1 VAARPAAG
9 DDPARADGLPFGP
22 AVPARAAVNHYAARC
37 VAHDETEEPVSG
49 GERGARLAEKVAA
62 APAEPGV
69 YLLKDRAGKVI
80 YVGKAKSLRPRV
92 QSYFRGGDERY
103 QVQFLVRRIGDLEC
117 LVTRSEKEALILEN
131 NLIKQFKPRYNIRL
145 KDDKS
150 YVSVKITSDDWPRVL
165 VTRRIARDGGRYFGP
180 FHSASA
186 VRDTLDVIRKV
197 FPLRTCSDPVFR
209 NRTRPC
215 LEYQIKRCLGP
226 CVLPVDRAEYEQHLR
241 AVTLL
246 LEGRDS
252 QLRGLLEERMRA
264 AAGEMRFE
272 EAARFRDQLRAVEK
286 TGERQG
292 AVRHGGGDC
301 DVFGLYREGGFI
313 EAQVLMVRA
322 GKITANQSFG
332 FTDWE
337 LPDEE
342 VLGSLLTQFYQG
354 ERFVPDEVLLP
365 VEIDDA
371 EPRAELL
378 RERKGRAVAIFRPR
392 RGEKVRL
399 VELAEANARQAFL
412 ERRDDEERSE
422 KTARELQER
431 LQLRNPPKRVEC
443 VDISTFQGGE
453 TVGSVVSFDEGRP
466 DPQRY
471 RRFRVRTVVGTDDFA
486 SMREVLGRRLRSGLE
501 KDDLPDLLVID
512 GGRGQLGI
520 ATAVC
525 ADLGIENLDV
535 VGLAK
540 MRVERSPTAPEIERL
555 EERVFLPGRKNPVLL
570 PRNSSALFLLQRVR
584 DEAHRFAITYHQK
597 LRDRARLT
605 SPLQAIAGIGEER
618 RRALLR
624 HFGSLARVRAAA
636 IDEIAALPG
645 FGRALAERIKGA
657 LAPDGPA

>member
-1 VAARPAAG
+1 MSS
-9 DDPARADGLPFGP
+9 
-22 AVPARAAVNHYAARC
+22 
-37 VAHDETEEPVSG
+37 EPVEDESLDG
-49 GERGARLAEKVAA
+49 DELPERLAAKVAA
-62 APAEPGV
+62 VPAEPGV

-103 QVQFLVRRIGDLEC
+103 HVQFLVRRIGDLEC
-117 LVTRSEKEALILEN
+117 LVTRNEKEALILEN
-131 NLIKQFKPRYNIRL
+131 NLIKQYKPRYNIRL

-150 YVSVKITSDDWPRVL
+150 YVSVKITSADPWPRVL
-165 VTRRIARDGGRYFGP
+165 VTRRITRDGSRYFGP

-197 FPLRTCSDPVFR
+197 FPLRTCSDPVFK

-246 LEGRDS
+246 LEGKDS
-252 QLRGLLEERMRA
+252 QLRALLEERMRA
-264 AAGEMRFE
+264 AAEDLRFE
-272 EAARFRDQLRAVEK
+272 AAARFRDQLRAIEK

-292 AVRHGGGDC
+292 AMRHGGGDA

-313 EAQVLMVRA
+313 EAQVLMIRS

-332 FTDWE
+332 FADWE

-354 ERFVPDEVLLP
+354 ERYVPDQILLP
-365 VEIDDA
+365 LEIDDA

-378 RERKGRAVAIFRPR
+378 RERKGRMVTILVPR

-399 VELAEANARQAFL
+399 LELARANARQAFL

-422 KTARELQER
+422 KTARELQDR
-431 LQLRNPPKRVEC
+431 LGLRNPPKRIEC

-453 TVGSVVSFDEGRP
+453 TVGSVVSFDEGRA
-466 DPQRY
+466 DPSRY
-471 RRFRVRTVVGTDDFA
+471 RRFRIRTVVGTDDFA
-486 SMREVLGRRLRSGLE
+486 SMREVLERRLRAGLE
-501 KDDLPDLLVID
+501 KNDLPDLLVID

-520 ATAVC
+520 ATTVC
-525 ADLGIENLDV
+525 ADLGITNLDV

-555 EERVFLPGRKNPVLL
+555 EERVFLPGRKNPVILA
-570 PRNSSALFLLQRVR
+570 RNSSALFLLQRVR
-584 DEAHRFAITYHQK
+584 DEAHRFAVTYHQK
-597 LRDRARLT
+597 LRDRARMT
-605 SPLQAIAGIGEER
+605 SPLQAIAGIGDER

-624 HFGSLARVRAAA
+624 HFGSLTRVRAAA
-636 IDEIAALPG
+636 VEEIEALPG
-645 FGRALAERIKGA
+645 FGRALAERIKRA
-657 LAPDGPA
+657 LEPEAAS

>member
-1 VAARPAAG
+1 MT
-9 DDPARADGLPFGP
+9 
-22 AVPARAAVNHYAARC
+22 
-37 VAHDETEEPVSG
+37 DEEAQEQVQGS
-49 GERGARLAEKVAA
+49 ERDARLAAKIAA
-62 APAEPGV
+62 VPAEPGV
-69 YLLKDRAGKVI
+69 YLLKDHAGKVI

-103 QVQFLVRRIGDLEC
+103 QVQFLVRKVGDLEC

-131 NLIKQFKPRYNIRL
+131 NLIKQYKPRYNIRL

-150 YVSVKITSDDWPRVL
+150 YVSVKITADAWPRVL
-165 VTRRIARDGGRYFGP
+165 VTRRILRDGSRYFGP

-197 FPLRTCSDPVFR
+197 FPLRTCSDPVFK

-226 CVLPVDRAEYEQHLR
+226 CVLEVDRAEYEQHLR

-246 LEGRDS
+246 LEGKNT
-252 QLRGLLEERMRA
+252 QLRGVLEKRMRTA
-264 AAGEMRFE
+264 ADEMRFE
-272 EAARFRDQLRAVEK
+272 DAARLRDQMRAVEK

-332 FTDWE
+332 FADWE
-337 LPDEE
+337 LPDAE
-342 VLGSLLTQFYQG
+342 VIGSLLTQFYQG
-354 ERFVPDEVLLP
+354 ERFVPDEILLP

-378 RERKGRAVAIFRPR
+378 RDRKGRMVAIFKPQ
-392 RGEKVRL
+392 RGDKVRL
-399 VELAEANARQAFL
+399 VELAQANARQAFL

-431 LQLRNPPKRVEC
+431 LALRNPPKRIEC

-453 TVGSVVSFDEGRP
+453 TVGSVVSFDEGKP
-466 DPQRY
+466 DTQRY

-486 SMREVLGRRLRSGLE
+486 SMREVLTRRLKKGLE
-501 KDDLPDLLVID
+501 KGDLPDLLVID
-512 GGRGQLGI
+512 GGRGQLGV

-525 ADLGIENLDV
+525 SDLGIADLDV

-540 MRVERSPTAPEIERL
+540 MRVDRSPTAPEIERV
-555 EERVFLPGRKNPVLL
+555 EERVFLPGRVNPVILA
-570 PRNSSALFLLQRVR
+570 RNSSALFLLQRVR

-597 LRDRARLT
+597 LRDRARMT
-605 SPLQAIAGIGEER
+605 SPLQEIAGIGEER

-636 IDEIAALPG
+636 IEDIAALPG
-645 FGRALAERIKGA
+645 FGRALAERIKSALPSEAGA
-657 LAPDGPA
+657 

>member
-1 VAARPAAG
+1 MST
-9 DDPARADGLPFGP
+9 DPQDERADERDEEQGDEPGERL
-22 AVPARAAVNHYAARC
+22 AAKIAAV
-37 VAHDETEEPVSG
+37 
-49 GERGARLAEKVAA
+49 
-62 APAEPGV
+62 PAEPGV
-69 YLLKDRAGKVI
+69 YLLKDRTGKVI

-92 QSYFRGGDERY
+92 QSYFRGGDERH
-103 QVQFLVRRIGDLEC
+103 QVQFLVRRVGDLEC
-117 LVTRSEKEALILEN
+117 LVTRNEKEALILEN
-131 NLIKQFKPRYNIRL
+131 NLIKQYKPRYNIRL

-150 YVSVKITSDDWPRVL
+150 YVSVKITSSDPWPRVL
-165 VTRRIARDGGRYFGP
+165 VTRKIARDGSRYFGP

-246 LEGRDS
+246 LEGKDS
-252 QLRGLLEERMRA
+252 QLRTLLQKRMREASA
-264 AAGEMRFE
+264 ALRFE
-272 EAARFRDQLRAVEK
+272 DAARFRDQLRAIEK

-301 DVFGLYREGGFI
+301 DVFGLYREGGSI
-313 EAQVLMVRA
+313 EAQVLMIRS
-322 GKITANQSFG
+322 GKLTSNQSFG
-332 FTDWE
+332 FADWE

-342 VLGSLLTQFYQG
+342 VLSSLLTQFYQG

-365 VEIDDA
+365 LEIDDA

-378 RERKGRAVAIFRPR
+378 RERKGRIVSIVVPQ

-399 VELAEANARQAFL
+399 VELAKANARQAFL

-431 LQLRNPPKRVEC
+431 LQLRNPPKRIEC

-453 TVGSVVSFDEGRP
+453 TVGSVVSFDEGRS
-466 DPQRY
+466 DPGRY
-471 RRFRVRTVVGTDDFA
+471 RRFRIRTVVGTDDFA
-486 SMREVLGRRLRSGLE
+486 SMREVLERRLRAGLE
-501 KDDLPDLLVID
+501 KNDLPDLLVID
-512 GGRGQLGI
+512 GGRGQLGV

-525 ADLGIENLDV
+525 ADLGITSLDV

-540 MRVERSPTAPEIERL
+540 MRVERSATSPEIERL
-555 EERVFLPGRKNPVLL
+555 EERVFLPGRVNPVVLA
-570 PRNSSALFLLQRVR
+570 RNSNALFLLQRVR
-584 DEAHRFAITYHQK
+584 DEAHRFAVTYHQK
-597 LRDRARLT
+597 LRDRARLQA
-605 SPLQAIAGIGEER
+605 SPLQAIAGIGDER

-624 HFGSLARVRAAA
+624 HFGSLTRVRAAA
-636 IDEIAALPG
+636 IEEIEELPG
-645 FGRALAERIKGA
+645 FGRALAERIKRA
-657 LAPDGPA
+657 LETEATS

>member
-1 VAARPAAG
+1 MSSLDNEER
-9 DDPARADGLPFGP
+9 
-22 AVPARAAVNHYAARC
+22 
-37 VAHDETEEPVSG
+37 EEPSAR
-49 GERGARLAEKVAA
+49 EDRLAAKLAA
-62 APAEPGV
+62 LPAEPGV

-103 QVQFLVRRIGDLEC
+103 QVQFLVRRVGDLEC
-117 LVTRSEKEALILEN
+117 LVTRNEKEALILEN
-131 NLIKQFKPRYNIRL
+131 NLIKQYKPRYNIRL

-150 YVSVKITSDDWPRVL
+150 YVSVKITGDAWPRVL
-165 VTRRIARDGGRYFGP
+165 VTRRITRDGSRYFGP

-186 VRDTLDVIRKV
+186 VRETLDVIRKV

-226 CVLPVDRAEYEQHLR
+226 CVLPVDRAEYEGHLR

-246 LEGRDS
+246 LEGKDV
-252 QLRGLLEERMRA
+252 QLRKLLEDRMRRA
-264 AAGEMRFE
+264 ASELRFE
-272 EAARFRDQLRAVEK
+272 DAARCRDQLRAVAK
-286 TGERQG
+286 TGERQR
-292 AVRHGGGDC
+292 ALVHGGGDQ
-301 DVFGLYREGGFI
+301 DVFGIYREGGFI
-313 EAQVLMVRA
+313 EAQVLMIRA
-322 GKITANQSFG
+322 GKLTANQSFG
-332 FTDWE
+332 FADWE

-354 ERFVPDEVLLP
+354 ERFIPDEVLLP
-365 VEIDDA
+365 VELDDA
-371 EPRAELL
+371 EPRGELL
-378 RERKGRAVAIFRPR
+378 RERKGRAVSILMPR

-399 VELAEANARQAFL
+399 VELAGANARQAFL
-412 ERRDDEERSE
+412 ERRDDEERSD

-443 VDISTFQGGE
+443 VDISTFQGSE
-453 TVGSVVSFDEGRP
+453 TVASVVSFDEGRP

-471 RRFRVRTVVGTDDFA
+471 RRFRIRTVVGTDDFA
-486 SMREVLGRRLRSGLE
+486 SMREVLTRRLGKGLE
-501 KDDLPDLLVID
+501 KNDLPDLLVID

-525 ADLGIENLDV
+525 ADLGISTLDV

-540 MRVERSPTAPEIERL
+540 MRVERSAMAAEIERV
-555 EERVFLPGRKNPVLL
+555 EERVFLPGRKNPVVLA
-570 PRNSSALFLLQRVR
+570 RNSSALFLLQRVR

-597 LRDRARLT
+597 LRDRARLV
-605 SPLQAIAGIGEER
+605 SPLQTIAGIGEER

-636 IDEIAALPG
+636 VEEIERLPG
-645 FGRALAERIKGA
+645 FGRALAERIKEALEAGA
-657 LAPDGPA
+657 AS

>member
-1 VAARPAAG
+1 MTIDPQDERAEER
-9 DDPARADGLPFGP
+9 DDEQDDEPGERLSAKIA
-22 AVPARAAVNHYAARC
+22 AVP
-37 VAHDETEEPVSG
+37 T
-49 GERGARLAEKVAA
+49 
-62 APAEPGV
+62 EPGV

-92 QSYFRGGDERY
+92 QSYFRGGDERH
-103 QVQFLVRRIGDLEC
+103 QVQFLVRRVGDLEC
-117 LVTRSEKEALILEN
+117 LVTRNEKEALILEN
-131 NLIKQFKPRYNIRL
+131 NLIKQYKPRYNIRL

-150 YVSVKITSDDWPRVL
+150 YVSVKITSSDPWPRVL
-165 VTRRIARDGGRYFGP
+165 VTRKIARDGSRYFGP

-215 LEYQIKRCLGP
+215 LEHQIKRCLGP

-246 LEGRDS
+246 LEGKDS
-252 QLRGLLEERMRA
+252 QLRTMLQKRMREA
-264 AAGEMRFE
+264 SAEMRFE
-272 EAARFRDQLRAVEK
+272 DAARLRDQLRAIEK

-301 DVFGLYREGGFI
+301 DVFGLYREGGCI
-313 EAQVLMVRA
+313 EAQVLMIRS
-322 GKITANQSFG
+322 GKLTANQSFG
-332 FTDWE
+332 FADWE

-342 VLGSLLTQFYQG
+342 VLSSLLTQFYQG
-354 ERFVPDEVLLP
+354 ERFVPDEILLP
-365 VEIDDA
+365 LDIDDA

-378 RERKGRAVAIFRPR
+378 RERKGRIVTILVPR

-399 VELAEANARQAFL
+399 VELAKANARQAFL

-422 KTARELQER
+422 KTARELQDR
-431 LQLRNPPKRVEC
+431 LQLRNPPKRIEC

-453 TVGSVVSFDEGRP
+453 TVGSVVSFDEGRS
-466 DPQRY
+466 DPGRY
-471 RRFRVRTVVGTDDFA
+471 RRFRIRTVVGTDDFA
-486 SMREVLGRRLRSGLE
+486 SMREVLERRLRAGLE
-501 KDDLPDLLVID
+501 KNDLPDLLVID
-512 GGRGQLGI
+512 GGRGQLGV

-525 ADLGIENLDV
+525 TDLGITSLDV

-540 MRVERSPTAPEIERL
+540 MRVERSPTSPEIERL
-555 EERVFLPGRKNPVLL
+555 EERVFLPGRVNPVILA
-570 PRNSSALFLLQRVR
+570 RNSSALFLLQRVR

-597 LRDRARLT
+597 LRDRARLHA
-605 SPLQAIAGIGEER
+605 SPLQAIEGIGDER

-624 HFGSLARVRAAA
+624 HFGSLTRVRAAR
-636 IDEIAALPG
+636 IEEIEALPG
-645 FGRALAERIKGA
+645 FGRALAERIKRA
-657 LAPDGPA
+657 LEPDAAS

>member
-1 VAARPAAG
+1 VSSPQDEDQTPATRSAELDAKVA
-9 DDPARADGLPFGP
+9 
-22 AVPARAAVNHYAARC
+22 AVPAN
-37 VAHDETEEPVSG
+37 
-49 GERGARLAEKVAA
+49 
-62 APAEPGV
+62 PGV

-103 QVQFLVRRIGDLEC
+103 QVQFLVRRVGDVEC
-117 LVTRSEKEALILEN
+117 LVTRNEKEALILEN
-131 NLIKQFKPRYNIRL
+131 NLIKQYKPRYNIRL

-150 YVSVKITSDDWPRVL
+150 YVSVKITSNDAWPRVL
-165 VTRRIARDGGRYFGP
+165 VTRRILRDGSRYFGP

-186 VRDTLDVIRKV
+186 VRETLDVIRKV

-226 CVLPVDRAEYEQHLR
+226 CVLPVDRSEYEQHLR

-246 LEGRDS
+246 LEGKDF
-252 QLRGLLEERMRA
+252 QLRNLLEGRMRGA
-264 AAGEMRFE
+264 ADEMRFE
-272 EAARFRDQLRAVEK
+272 AAARFRDQLRAIEK

-292 AVRHGGGDC
+292 AVQHGGGDQ
-301 DVFGLYREGGFI
+301 DVFGIYREGGFI
-313 EAQVLMVRA
+313 EAQVLMVR
-322 GKITANQSFG
+322 GGTLTANQSFG
-332 FTDWE
+332 FADWE

-354 ERFVPDEVLLP
+354 DRFVPDEILLP
-365 VEIDDA
+365 VAIDDA
-371 EPRAELL
+371 EVRAELL
-378 RERKGRAVAIFRPR
+378 RERKGRVVSVLVPK
-392 RGEKVRL
+392 RGDKVRL
-399 VELAEANARQAFL
+399 IELARANARQAFV
-412 ERRDDEERSE
+412 ERRDDEERSD

-431 LQLRNPPKRVEC
+431 LQLRNPPKRVEG

-453 TVGSVVSFDEGRP
+453 TVASVVSFDEGRP

-471 RRFRVRTVVGTDDFA
+471 RRFRIRTVIGTDDFA
-486 SMREVLGRRLRSGLE
+486 SMREVLQRRLRKGLE
-501 KDDLPDLLVID
+501 KNDLPDLLVID
-512 GGRGQLGI
+512 GGRGQLGV

-525 ADLGIENLDV
+525 ADLGITTLDV

-540 MRVERSPTAPEIERL
+540 MRVERSPTAPEIERI
-555 EERVFLPGRKNPVLL
+555 EERVFLPGRKNPVIL

-597 LRDRARLT
+597 LRDRARLV
-605 SPLQAIAGIGEER
+605 SPLQEIAGIGEER
-618 RRALLR
+618 QRALLR

-636 IDEIAALPG
+636 VAEIAGLPG

-657 LAPDGPA
+657 LESGTPG